1 MFVDGRLWK
10 GSAHDQL
17 EVCDPATGQVVE
29 TVPAG
34 TAEDVHAAVRAA
46 ARGGWMIDGVPL
58 IDAHLGRQRTQGLP
72 RPGP

>member
-1 MFVDGRLWK
+1 
-10 GSAHDQL
+10 
-17 EVCDPATGQVVE
+17 VVE